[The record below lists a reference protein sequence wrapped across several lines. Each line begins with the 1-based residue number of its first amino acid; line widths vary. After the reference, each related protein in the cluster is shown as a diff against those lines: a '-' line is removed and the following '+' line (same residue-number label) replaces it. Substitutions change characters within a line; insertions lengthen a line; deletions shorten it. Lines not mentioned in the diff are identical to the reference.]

1 MVLLKMDSPLADDG
15 WDAERFSQKI
25 EKITFEA

>member
-15 WDAERFSQKI
+15 WDAERFNQKI
-25 EKITFEA
+25 KKIIFEA